1 MIMKIAML
9 TVLTLASL
17 TASAAPITISDRRC
31 VPGST
36 DHVVKAVTDYQNYSK
51 IPEATLSIVGMK
63 ILTMTKSQEVKKV
76 ATSSDDSIVYI
87 ELRPLNFG
95 EDKKDLFPRFFIRC
109 RVSNLGP
116 TSVRHECHSL
126 TKNDLSDFGRPGN
139 VPMPFGLSQF
149 DSELQI
155 ESQSPSCVT
164 GESQITYKLVMDP
177 NDADVSKIQM
187 GSGFGSFPLPEDQ
200 FFKAYYQN
208 FYNGWTKTV
217 R

>member
-1 MIMKIAML
+1 MKFAIL
-9 TVLTLASL
+9 TFLTLASI
-17 TASAAPITISDRRC
+17 TASAAPVTISDRRC
-31 VPGST
+31 VSGGT

-76 ATSSDDSIVYI
+76 TASSDDSIVYI

-109 RVSNLGP
+109 RVSTQGLG
-116 TSVRHECHSL
+116 SVRHECHSL
-126 TKNDLSDFGRPGN
+126 TKNDLSDFGRPGL
-139 VPMPFGLSQF
+139 VPVPFGLSQF
-149 DSELQI
+149 DSELLI
-155 ESQSPSCVT
+155 EGDSANCAS

-177 NDADVSKIQM
+177 NDSDVSKVQT
-187 GSGFGSFPLPEDQ
+187 GSGFGSFPLPQDQ

-208 FYNGWTKTV
+208 FYNGWTKTI